1 MNVSGYTGVS
11 VAIKK
16 TALGIQVMKDRSV
29 SLTPQQRSALILVD
43 GKRDPADIVRMTSAV
58 GVTLKDV
65 EALLAMELIEGDTG
79 SSGLIVDMQAMP
91 SVGALASDAGA
102 VQSSP
107 ENSTEGI
114 DFQTALNVAITMC
127 SDLGFK
133 GFSLNMA
140 LTGVDSI
147 EKLQKLAPEIRQA
160 AGDKKYALLHP
171 YLFGKAL

>member
-1 MNVSGYTGVS
+1 MAV
-11 VAIKK
+11 KK

-43 GKRDPADIVRMTSAV
+43 GKRDATEIVRMTAAV
-58 GVTLKDV
+58 GVSLKDV
-65 EALLAMELIEGDTG
+65 EALIAMELIE
-79 SSGLIVDMQAMP
+79 
-91 SVGALASDAGA
+91 SDAGA
-102 VQSSP
+102 VNLGASVQAAPQVSSSDIVASAAQATVSSAP
-107 ENSTEGI
+107 EGI

-147 EKLQKLAPEIRQA
+147 EKLQKIAPEIRKA

-171 YLFGKAL
+171 YIFGKPL